1 MPIVLSTNEATASG
15 HAYADITGAAY
26 EYPRR
31 YRRLITQGERF
42 VYYRGRR
49 LAGGGTR
56 PQSYF
61 GVGIIGEI
69 VPSPNGQDRLVAEIL
84 DYRPFLRQVGLKWSD
99 GSYVEPGGTAG
110 GRYYQV
116 GVRRISEQ
124 VWLRLLEE
132 GRPTEAAPAAAT
144 HASPEAAAEVDAY
157 AMRAA
162 INHLRTRLPGA
173 RIRAMPHNN
182 PGFDIEVDGKTAIR
196 FVEVK
201 GTQASVPRF
210 FITEGERQFAR
221 ANRPSYL
228 LLVVYDIDRRSDRH
242 RLLEHEAADIEDAFV
257 LTPTQWVGALRDGHV
272 PRET

>member
-31 YRRLITQGERF
+31 YRRLITSGERF

-49 LAGGGTR
+49 LPGGGTR
-56 PQSYF
+56 RQSYF
-61 GVGIIGEI
+61 GVGIIGDI
-69 VPSPNGQDRLVAEIL
+69 GPSPNRKDRLVATIL
-84 DYRPFLRQVGLKWSD
+84 DFRPFLTEVGLKWSD
-99 GSYVEPGGTAG
+99 GKYVEPGGTAG
-110 GRYYQV
+110 GRYYQL

-124 VWLRLLEE
+124 VWSTVLDE
-132 GRPTEAAPAAAT
+132 GRPTEAAPAAAM
-144 HASPEAAAEVDAY
+144 HASPEAAAEIDAY
-157 AMRAA
+157 AIRAA

-182 PGFDIEVDGKTAIR
+182 PGFDIELDGETAIR

-201 GTQASVPRF
+201 GTQASAPRF
-210 FITEGERQFAR
+210 FITEGERQFAH

-242 RLLEHEAADIEDAFV
+242 QLLEHEAAEIEDAFA
-257 LTPTQWVGALRDGHV
+257 LTPRQWVGTLRDGPV
-272 PRET
+272 PGDE